1 MLVEQKF
8 IENGYNVF
16 RPVLE
21 NGKVDFIME
30 KDNKYLKIQVKT
42 VQTDRNQ
49 RSIPMRKIS
58 HNMGE
63 YKVKLYTENDINY
76 FIGVDLEQQDL
87 YILPIAFSSQY
98 KSSISINKCQEYKNN
113 FIQMERI
120 IGNDNNEEDDIGKLL
135 TDNADDNT
143 EGIE

>member
-76 FIGVDLEQQDL
+76 LF
-87 YILPIAFSSQY
+87 
-98 KSSISINKCQEYKNN
+98 
-113 FIQMERI
+113 
-120 IGNDNNEEDDIGKLL
+120 
-135 TDNADDNT
+135 
-143 EGIE
+143 